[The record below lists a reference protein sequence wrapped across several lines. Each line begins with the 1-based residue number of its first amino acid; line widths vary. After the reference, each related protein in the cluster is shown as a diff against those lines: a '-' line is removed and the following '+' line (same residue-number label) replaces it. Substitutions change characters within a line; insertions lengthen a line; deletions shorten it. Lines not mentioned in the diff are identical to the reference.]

1 MYTFNNKRYLP
12 PAILDKLLI
21 QNKLVDY
28 TSTLGYSVENRPILM
43 SSFGSGK
50 RKVLLWSQMH
60 GNESTTTRALI
71 QLFSHLTIK
80 KSKLLDELNIKVIYQ
95 LNPDGSAKYSRYNA
109 NGIDLNRD
117 AVKNTQPESK
127 LLVSLFNEFKP
138 HFCLNLHD
146 QRSIYA
152 SGNTN
157 IPALISF
164 LAPSY
169 DESKSINKIR
179 KMSMSMIGKLYSN
192 MRVDETWHVGRYNDD
207 FNINCFGDFFMSQNT
222 PTILIEAGQHPNDF
236 GRNLVVREVF
246 KCLLNF
252 LKLFAYENDL
262 KYNTELYSSIPENQ
276 NHLRDLEIINIR
288 CLKGK
293 SNRIFIQFYELLKN
307 DKIYFYPKIEPQSSK
322 KLYGCKIIDFSKF
335 TDKSIDFN
343 ENNQNIL
350 EKLELFLDFRLF
362 LGEEPKNEKN

>member
-1 MYTFNNKRYLP
+1 MYTFNNKRYLSP
-12 PAILDKLLI
+12 IILDDLLTK
-21 QNKLVDY
+21 NKLVEY
-28 TSTLGYSVENRPILM
+28 TSTLGYSVENRPILL

-71 QLFSHLTIK
+71 QLFSHLILK
-80 KSKLLDELNIKVIYQ
+80 KSRLFDDLTIKVIYQ
-95 LNPDGSAKYSRYNA
+95 LNPDGSAKYSRFNA
-109 NGIDLNRD
+109 NGVDLNRD
-117 AVKNTQPESK
+117 AIKNTQPESK
-127 LLVSLFNEFKP
+127 LLISLFNEFKP

-169 DESKSINKIR
+169 NESKSINEIR
-179 KMSMSMIGKLYSN
+179 KKSMSMIGKLYKTIKI
-192 MRVDETWHVGRYNDD
+192 DKTWNVGRYNDD
-207 FNINCFGDFFMSQNT
+207 FNINCFGDFFMYQNT

-236 GRNLVVREVF
+236 GRNLAVEEVY

-262 KYNTELYSSIPENQ
+262 KCSTDIYLSIPENQ
-276 NHLRDLEIINIR
+276 NHLRDLEIVNIK

-293 SNRIFIQFYELLKN
+293 SNRIFIQFYEFLKE
-307 DKIYFYPKIEPQSSK
+307 DKIYFYPKIEPTSSK
-322 KLYGCKIIDFSKF
+322 KIHGSRIIDFSKF
-335 TDKSIDFN
+335 TNKSIDFD

-362 LGEEPKNEKN
+362 LK